1 MIGIPDVTGG
11 LQAQRSRLDRALDAL
26 EEGAALLARDSPAD
40 WRGPARD
47 AFDGA
52 RHTVRGHAVEAR
64 ARVSDARANTDAA
77 ITTLAGR
84 AG

>member
-1 MIGIPDVTGG
+1 MIGIPDVSGG

-26 EEGAALLARDSPAD
+26 EEGVASLSHDAPSD

-47 AFDGA
+47 AFDA
-52 RHTVRGHAVEAR
+52 TRQTVRGRAVEAR
-64 ARVSDARANTDAA
+64 ARVSDARANTEAA